1 MPEEQAQSLLLLSR
15 AGVDMQD
22 WERAMAEA
30 HRLNGLVEEY
40 SFDDLRGDALYLMA
54 MASSG
59 MANRTGDR
67 EDRQRAMASIE
78 TSLARERT
86 SGSPQRLNALLD
98 ELLVQRRALDL
109 G

>member
-1 MPEEQAQSLLLLSR
+1 
-15 AGVDMQD
+15 MQD

-30 HRLNGLVEEY
+30 YRLNGLVEEY

-59 MANRTGDR
+59 LANRTGDR
-67 EDRQRAMASIE
+67 EDRQRAMTSIE

-86 SGSPQRLNALLD
+86 SGSPQRLSALLD